1 LNYLEKYHFWLENEY
16 FDEQA
21 KEELRALAGNE
32 EEIKDRFYK
41 DLEFGTGG
49 LRGKIGMGTNRM
61 NIYTVSR
68 ATQGL
73 ADYLIDKARE
83 QKGSQQYLNRGVVIA
98 HDCRHKSREFS
109 ETIALV
115 LNANNIKTYLFEDVR
130 PTPELSFAVRYLHAI
145 AGIVV
150 TASHNPPEY
159 NGYKV
164 YGPDGGQIIPEIAD
178 KVIAHINRIKDYS
191 LIKKLDHPAAV
202 QKGLFNI
209 IGSEVDEVYL
219 RKVKELAIR
228 DKDRI
233 EIDKNIKIV
242 YTPLHGAGNIPIRK
256 ILKER
261 GFTNVFVVEEQVQP
275 DPDFSTVESPNPEYP
290 AAFELAIKLGSQVG
304 AEILIATDPDAD
316 RIGLAVRNPNYSVN
330 KNVGQAS
337 RLSGIDSRFRGNDIE
352 EGGNDREEE
361 GNDREEEGND
371 REEEGN
377 DREEEGNDREEE
389 GNDRE
394 EEGND
399 REEEGNDIGG
409 WLPCLSFPRK
419 RESSNLSLRA
429 PAGSEAISYTV
440 LNGNQ
445 VGILLLYY
453 ILSSKKELNQLPP
466 NGFIVK
472 TVVTSDMSKVIADS
486 FGVDTYETLTGFKF
500 ICNMEKNVQEKEGK
514 EFLFGYEESIG
525 YLTGDF
531 VRDKDAVISAM
542 FIAEMTAYYLK
553 NGLNLL
559 QVLEDLYQ
567 KYGYYEEDQHSI
579 YLEGAE
585 GEKKI
590 AEIMEAFRK
599 KLPEV
604 KDMEMVRI
612 EDYETGK
619 SYDLKLKKT
628 SSITLARSNV
638 LKIIFSD
645 GSWYVLR
652 PSGTEPKIKLYLSF
666 NAKTKKEAQQKVHL
680 SKSTILQKINSIIN
694 PA

>member
-1 LNYLEKYHFWLENEY
+1 LNYLEKYNFWLENEH
-16 FDEQA
+16 FDDEA

-61 NIYTVSR
+61 NIYTVSK

-73 ADYLIDKARE
+73 ADYLVEKARE
-83 QKGSQQYLNRGVVIA
+83 QKDSQQYLNRGVVIA
-98 HDCRHKSREFS
+98 HDCRHKSREFA

-115 LNANNIKTYLFEDVR
+115 LNANNIKTYLFEDIR
-130 PTPELSFAVRYLHAI
+130 PTPELSFAVRHLNAA

-178 KVIAHINRIKDYS
+178 RVIARVNQVKDYS
-191 LIKKLDHPAAV
+191 LIKKLNHPATV

-209 IGSEVDEVYL
+209 IGPEVDEVYL

-228 DKDRI
+228 DKDQI

-242 YTPLHGAGNIPIRK
+242 YTPLHGAGNIPIRR

-261 GFTNVFVVEEQVQP
+261 GFTNVFVVKEQTKP

-290 AAFELAIKLGSQVG
+290 SAFELAIKLGQKVN

-316 RIGLAVRNPNYSVN
+316 RIGLAVKNPSRHCNPSVIARNDNDEAIPPNI

-352 EGGNDREEE
+352 EVNNDRQ
-361 GNDREEEGND
+361 G
-371 REEEGN
+371 
-377 DREEEGNDREEE
+377 
-389 GNDRE
+389 
-394 EEGND
+394 
-399 REEEGNDIGG
+399 IY
-409 WLPCLSFPRK
+409 PP
-419 RESSNLSLRA
+419 LSLRA
-429 PAGSEAISYTV
+429 PIGSKVIPPVIKNIGQMCHSSSQNCRGRIHPTRNASQPPISYTV

-472 TVVTSDMSKVIADS
+472 TIVTSDMSRVIANS
-486 FGVDTYETLTGFKF
+486 FNVDTYETLTGFKF

-514 EFLFGYEESIG
+514 EFIFGYEESIG

-542 FIAEMTAYYLK
+542 LIAEMTAYYLK
-553 NGLNLL
+553 KKLNLL
-559 QVLEDLYQ
+559 QVLEDLYK
-567 KYGYYEEDQHSI
+567 KYGYYEEVQHSI
-579 YLEGAE
+579 YLEGQE

-590 AEIMEAFRK
+590 TEIMEIFRK
-599 KLPEV
+599 EALRVEG
-604 KDMEMVRI
+604 MEMVRI
-612 EDYETGK
+612 DDILLGE
-619 SYDLKLKKT
+619 SYDLKSKKT
-628 SSITLARSNV
+628 SPITLTRSNV

-666 NAKTKKEAQQKVHL
+666 HAPTREETQQKVHL
-680 SKSTILQKINSIIN
+680 VKSTILQKINSIIN

>member
-1 LNYLEKYHFWLENEY
+1 LNYLDKYNFWLENKHFSE
-16 FDEQA
+16 EA
-21 KEELRALAGNE
+21 KKELRALSGNE

-41 DLEFGTGG
+41 DLQFGTGG
-49 LRGKIGMGTNRM
+49 LRGKIAMGTNRM

-73 ADYLIDKARE
+73 ANYLIEESKKQPHPQE
-83 QKGSQQYLNRGVVIA
+83 YLTRGVVIA
-98 HDCRHKSREFS
+98 YDCRHKSHEFAK
-109 ETIALV
+109 TTALV

-130 PTPELSFAVRYLHAI
+130 PTPELSFAVLYLHAV

-164 YGPDGGQIIPEIAD
+164 YGLDGGQIIPEIAD
-178 KVIAHINRIKDYS
+178 RVIAHINKIKDYS
-191 LIKKLDHPAAV
+191 LVKKLDHSIAI

-209 IGSEVDEVYL
+209 IGPEIDRVYL

-233 EIDKNIKIV
+233 EIDKTIKIV

-261 GFTNVFVVEEQVQP
+261 GFTNVFVVEEQSQP
-275 DPDFSTVESPNPEYP
+275 DPNFSTVKSPNPEYP
-290 AAFELAIKLGSQVG
+290 AVFELAIKLGSQVG
-304 AEILIATDPDAD
+304 AEIIIATDPDAD
-316 RIGLAVRNPNYSVN
+316 RIGMAVRNPFRHCEERGDEAIPSINM
-330 KNVGQAS
+330 NVGQAS
-337 RLSGIDSRFRGNDIE
+337 RLSFPPSSMSF
-352 EGGNDREEE
+352 
-361 GNDREEEGND
+361 
-371 REEEGN
+371 
-377 DREEEGNDREEE
+377 
-389 GNDRE
+389 
-394 EEGND
+394 
-399 REEEGNDIGG
+399 
-409 WLPCLSFPRK
+409 PSSSMSFPRK
-419 RESSNLSLRA
+419 RESSNPSSRDT
-429 PAGSEAISYTV
+429 AGSEVIPTHNNQFTV

-445 VGILLLYY
+445 AGILLLHY

-486 FGVDTYETLTGFKF
+486 FNVDTYETLTGFKF

-542 FIAEMTAYYLK
+542 LIAEMAAYYLK

-559 QVLEDLYQ
+559 QVLENLYE
-567 KYGYYEEDQHSI
+567 KYGYYEEYQRSI

-604 KDMEMVRI
+604 KDIEIARI
-612 EDYETGK
+612 EDYEISK

-628 SSITLARSNV
+628 TPITLTRSNV
-638 LKIIFSD
+638 LKIILSD

-666 NAKTKKEAQQKVHL
+666 HAKTRKEARQKL
-680 SKSTILQKINSIIN
+680 NLTKTTILQKINSIIK
-694 PA
+694 PMSYP

>member
-1 LNYLEKYHFWLENEY
+1 MHYLEKYRFWLKNKH
-16 FDEQA
+16 FSDEA
-21 KEELRALAGNE
+21 KEELRTLDGNE

-49 LRGKIGMGTNRM
+49 LRGKIAMGTNRM

-73 ADYLIDKARE
+73 ADYLIEKARE
-83 QKGSQQYLNRGVVIA
+83 QKDSQQYLNRGVVIA
-98 HDCRHKSREFS
+98 YDCRHKSREFA
-109 ETIALV
+109 ETTALV
-115 LNANNIKTYLFEDVR
+115 LNANNIKAYLFEDVR
-130 PTPELSFAVRYLHAI
+130 PTPELSFAVRHLNAV
-145 AGIVV
+145 AGIVI

-164 YGPDGGQIIPEIAD
+164 YGSDGGQIIPEIANR
-178 KVIAHINRIKDYS
+178 VIAHINRIKDYS
-191 LIKKLDHPAAV
+191 LIKRLNHPAAV
-202 QKGLFNI
+202 QKGMFNI

-219 RKVKELAIR
+219 HKVKELAIR

-261 GFTNVFVVEEQVQP
+261 GFTNVFMVEEQVQP

-290 AAFELAIKLGSQVG
+290 AAFELAIKLGQKVN
-304 AEILIATDPDAD
+304 AEILIATDPDSD
-316 RIGLAVRNPNYSVN
+316 RIGLAVRNPFRHCEERNDEAIPSN
-330 KNVGQAS
+330 IKNVGQAS
-337 RLSGIDSRFRGNDIE
+337 R
-352 EGGNDREEE
+352 
-361 GNDREEEGND
+361 
-371 REEEGN
+371 
-377 DREEEGNDREEE
+377 
-389 GNDRE
+389 
-394 EEGND
+394 
-399 REEEGNDIGG
+399 
-409 WLPCLSFPRK
+409 LSFPRK
-419 RESSNLSLRA
+419 RESSNQ
-429 PAGSEAISYTV
+429 YTV

-445 VGILLLYY
+445 VGILLLHY

-542 FIAEMTAYYLK
+542 LIAEMTAYYYK
-553 NGLNLL
+553 KGLNLL
-559 QVLEDLYQ
+559 QVLENHYQ
-567 KYGYYEEDQHSI
+567 KYGYYEEYQHSI

-590 AEIMEAFRK
+590 AEIMKAFRK

-604 KDMEMVRI
+604 KDIEMVRI
-612 EDYETGK
+612 EDYEIGK

-628 SSITLARSNV
+628 SPITLARSNV

-666 NAKTKKEAQQKVHL
+666 HAKTRKEAQQKVHL
-680 SKSTILQKINSIIN
+680 AKSTILQKINSIIK
-694 PA
+694 PS

>member
-1 LNYLEKYHFWLENEY
+1 MKYLEKYNFWLESEY
-16 FDEQA
+16 FSGEA

-32 EEIKDRFYK
+32 EEIRDRFYK
-41 DLEFGTGG
+41 DLQFGTGG
-49 LRGKIGMGTNRM
+49 LRGKIAMGTNRM

-73 ADYLIDKARE
+73 ADYLIKE
-83 QKGSQQYLNRGVVIA
+83 SQKQPHPQEYLNRGVVIA
-98 HDCRHKSREFS
+98 YDCRHKSREFA
-109 ETIALV
+109 ETTALV
-115 LNANNIKTYLFEDVR
+115 LNASNIKTYLFEDVR
-130 PTPELSFAVRYLHAI
+130 PTPELSFAVRHLHAVS
-145 AGIVV
+145 GIVI

-164 YGPDGGQIIPEIAD
+164 YGLDGGQIIPEIAD
-178 KVIAHINRIKDYS
+178 KIIYHINQIKDYS
-191 LIKKLDHPAAV
+191 LIKRLDRTIAA

-209 IGSEVDEVYL
+209 IGQEIDQVYL
-219 RKVKELAIR
+219 QKVKELAIR
-228 DKDRI
+228 DKDQI
-233 EIDKNIKIV
+233 EIDKSIKIV
-242 YTPLHGAGNIPIRK
+242 YTPIHGAGNIPIRR

-261 GFTNVFVVEEQVQP
+261 GFTNIFVVEEQVQP

-290 AAFELAIKLGSQVG
+290 AAFELAIKLGQKVN
-304 AEILIATDPDAD
+304 AEILIATDPDSD
-316 RIGLAVRNPNYSVN
+316 RIGLAVKNPTPPSSLSFPSSSV
-330 KNVGQAS
+330 
-337 RLSGIDSRFRGNDIE
+337 
-352 EGGNDREEE
+352 
-361 GNDREEEGND
+361 
-371 REEEGN
+371 
-377 DREEEGNDREEE
+377 
-389 GNDRE
+389 
-394 EEGND
+394 
-399 REEEGNDIGG
+399 
-409 WLPCLSFPRK
+409 SFPRK
-419 RESSNLSLRA
+419 RESSS
-429 PAGSEAISYTV
+429 SFTV

-445 VGILLLYY
+445 VGILLLHY
-453 ILSSKKELNQLPP
+453 ILSNKKELNQLPP

-514 EFLFGYEESIG
+514 KFLFGYEESIG

-542 FIAEMTAYYLK
+542 LIAEMTAYYYK
-553 NGLNLL
+553 KGLNLL
-559 QVLEDLYQ
+559 QVLENHYQ
-567 KYGYYEEDQHSI
+567 KYGYYEEYQHSI

-599 KLPEV
+599 ELPEV
-604 KDMEMVRI
+604 RDTTIARI
-612 EDYETGK
+612 EDYEISK

-628 SSITLARSNV
+628 SSITLTRSNV

-666 NAKTKKEAQQKVHL
+666 HAKTKQEAQQKLNLV
-680 SKSTILQKINSIIN
+680 KTTILQKINSIIN

>member
-1 LNYLEKYHFWLENEY
+1 LNYSEKYKFWLENKY
-16 FDEQA
+16 FDEKA
-21 KEELRALAGNE
+21 KAELRALNGNE

-73 ADYLIDKARE
+73 ADYLVEKARE
-83 QKGSQQYLNRGVVIA
+83 QKDSQQYLNRGVVIA
-98 HDCRHKSREFS
+98 RDCRHKSREFA

-115 LNANNIKTYLFEDVR
+115 LNANNIKAYLFEDVR
-130 PTPELSFAVRYLHAI
+130 PTPELSFAVRHLNAI

-164 YGPDGGQIIPEIAD
+164 YGPDGGQIIPKIAD
-178 KVIAHINRIKDYS
+178 RVIAHINRIKDYS
-191 LIKKLDHPAAV
+191 LIKKLDRSTAV

-209 IGSEVDEVYL
+209 IGPEIDEVYL

-233 EIDKNIKIV
+233 EIDKTIRIV
-242 YTPLHGAGNIPIRK
+242 YTPLHGAGNVPIRK

-261 GFTNVFVVEEQVQP
+261 GFTNVFVVEEQIAP

-290 AAFELAIKLGSQVG
+290 AAFELAIKLGQKVD
-304 AEILIATDPDAD
+304 AEILIATDPDSD
-316 RIGLAVRNPNYSVN
+316 RIGMAVKNPNSADIED
-330 KNVGQAS
+330 VGQAS
-337 RLSGIDSRFRGNDIE
+337 RLSGIDSRFRGNDRQ
-352 EGGNDREEE
+352 GNH
-361 GNDREEEGND
+361 
-371 REEEGN
+371 
-377 DREEEGNDREEE
+377 
-389 GNDRE
+389 
-394 EEGND
+394 
-399 REEEGNDIGG
+399 
-409 WLPCLSFPRK
+409 PSLSFPRK
-419 RESSNLSLRA
+419 RESSASSLRA

-445 VGILLLYY
+445 VGILLLHY

-472 TVVTSDMSKVIADS
+472 TVVTSDMSRIIADS

-500 ICNMEKNVQEKEGK
+500 ICNMEKNIQEKEGK
-514 EFLFGYEESIG
+514 EFIFGYEESIG

-542 FIAEMTAYYLK
+542 LIAEMAAYYLK

-559 QVLEDLYQ
+559 QVWRLL
-567 KYGYYEEDQHSI
+567 
-579 YLEGAE
+579 
-585 GEKKI
+585 EKKH
-590 AEIMEAFRK
+590 
-599 KLPEV
+599 
-604 KDMEMVRI
+604 
-612 EDYETGK
+612 
-619 SYDLKLKKT
+619 
-628 SSITLARSNV
+628 
-638 LKIIFSD
+638 
-645 GSWYVLR
+645 
-652 PSGTEPKIKLYLSF
+652 SG
-666 NAKTKKEAQQKVHL
+666 
-680 SKSTILQKINSIIN
+680 
-694 PA
+694 

>member
-1 LNYLEKYHFWLENEY
+1 MANPCLAVFIDNKLKKEFKKLNYLEKYNFWLENEY
-16 FDEQA
+16 FDEKA
-21 KEELRALAGNE
+21 KAELRALAGNE

-49 LRGKIGMGTNRM
+49 LRGKIAMGTNRI
-61 NIYTVSR
+61 NIYTVSH

-73 ADYLIDKARE
+73 ADYLIEKSKKQPYPQE
-83 QKGSQQYLNRGVVIA
+83 YLNRGVVIA

-178 KVIAHINRIKDYS
+178 KVIARIKRIKDYS
-191 LIKKLDHPAAV
+191 LIKKLDRPAAV
-202 QKGLFNI
+202 QKSLFNI
-209 IGSEVDEVYL
+209 VSLEIDQVYL
-219 RKVKELAIR
+219 RKVKELTIR
-228 DKDRI
+228 DKDQI
-233 EIDKNIKIV
+233 EIDKTIKIV
-242 YTPLHGAGNIPIRK
+242 YTPLHGAGNTPIRK

-261 GFTNVFVVEEQVQP
+261 GFINVFVVEEQVQP

-290 AAFELAIKLGSQVG
+290 SAFELAIKLGRKVN

-316 RIGLAVRNPNYSVN
+316 RIGLAVRNPST
-330 KNVGQAS
+330 K
-337 RLSGIDSRFRGNDIE
+337 
-352 EGGNDREEE
+352 
-361 GNDREEEGND
+361 
-371 REEEGN
+371 
-377 DREEEGNDREEE
+377 
-389 GNDRE
+389 
-394 EEGND
+394 
-399 REEEGNDIGG
+399 
-409 WLPCLSFPRK
+409 
-419 RESSNLSLRA
+419 
-429 PAGSEAISYTV
+429 YTV

-445 VGILLLYY
+445 VGILLLHY
-453 ILSSKKELNQLPP
+453 ILSSKKELNKLPP

-472 TVVTSDMSKVIADS
+472 TIVTSDMSRVIADS
-486 FGVDTYETLTGFKF
+486 FNVDTYETLTGFKF

-542 FIAEMTAYYLK
+542 LIAEMAAYYLK
-553 NGLNLL
+553 KGFNLL
-559 QVLEDLYQ
+559 QVLEYLYK
-567 KYGYYEEDQHSI
+567 KYGYYEEVQHSI
-579 YLEGAE
+579 YLEGAK

-590 AEIMEAFRK
+590 TEIMEVFRK
-599 KLPEV
+599 EALQIEG
-604 KDMEMVRI
+604 MEIVRI
-612 EDYETGK
+612 DDILLQK
-619 SYDLKLKKT
+619 SYDLKSKKT
-628 SSITLARSNV
+628 TSLDLPRSNV

-645 GSWYVLR
+645 DSWYCLR

-666 NAKTKKEAQQKVHL
+666 HAPTKKEAQQKVHL
-680 SKSTILQKINSIIN
+680 VKSTILQKINSIIN

>member
-1 LNYLEKYHFWLENEY
+1 MHYLEKYHFWLENEH
-16 FDEQA
+16 FSDEA
-21 KEELRALAGNE
+21 KKELRALEGNE

-41 DLEFGTGG
+41 DLKFGTGG
-49 LRGKIGMGTNRM
+49 LRGKIAMGTNRM

-73 ADYLIDKARE
+73 ADYLIEESQKQPYPQEYLAR
-83 QKGSQQYLNRGVVIA
+83 GLVIA

-130 PTPELSFAVRYLHAI
+130 PTPELSFAVRHLNAVG
-145 AGIVV
+145 GIVV

-164 YGPDGGQIIPEIAD
+164 YGIDGGQIIPEIAD
-178 KVIAHINRIKDYS
+178 KIIYQVNQIKDYS
-191 LIKKLDHPAAV
+191 RIKKLDLPVAV
-202 QKGLFNI
+202 QQSLFNI
-209 IGSEVDEVYL
+209 VGQEIDQIYL
-219 RKVKELAIR
+219 QKVKELAIR

-233 EIDKNIKIV
+233 EIDKSIKIV
-242 YTPLHGAGNIPIRK
+242 YTPLHGAGNVPIRK

-261 GFTNVFVVEEQVQP
+261 GFSKVFVVEEQAQP

-290 AAFELAIKLGSQVG
+290 TAFELAIKLGKKVN

-316 RIGLAVRNPNYSVN
+316 RIAMAVKNPP
-330 KNVGQAS
+330 
-337 RLSGIDSRFRGNDIE
+337 RHCE
-352 EGGNDREEE
+352 EQSD
-361 GNDREEEGND
+361 
-371 REEEGN
+371 
-377 DREEEGNDREEE
+377 
-389 GNDRE
+389 
-394 EEGND
+394 
-399 REEEGNDIGG
+399 
-409 WLPCLSFPRK
+409 
-419 RESSNLSLRA
+419 
-429 PAGSEAISYTV
+429 EAISYTV

-445 VGILLLYY
+445 TGILLLYY
-453 ILSSKKELNQLPP
+453 ILSNKKELNQLPS

-472 TVVTSDMSKVIADS
+472 TVVTSDMSRVIADS

-500 ICNMEKNVQEKEGK
+500 ICNLEKNVEEKEGK

-542 FIAEMTAYYLK
+542 LIAEMAAYYRK

-559 QVLEDLYQ
+559 QVLDNLYEEF
-567 KYGYYEEDQHSI
+567 GYYEEDQHSI

-590 AEIMEAFRK
+590 AEIMKVFRK
-599 KLPEV
+599 EALQIKG
-604 KDMEMVRI
+604 MEIIRI
-612 EDYETGK
+612 DDVLLGK
-619 SYDLKLKKT
+619 SYNLKSKKT
-628 SSITLARSNV
+628 TSLDLPRSNV

-645 GSWYVLR
+645 GSWYCLR
-652 PSGTEPKIKLYLSF
+652 PSGTEPKIKIYLSF
-666 NAKTKKEAQQKVHL
+666 HAPTRKEAKQKVHL
-680 SKSTILQKINSIIN
+680 AKSSLLQKINSVIK
-694 PA
+694 PD

>member
-1 LNYLEKYHFWLENEY
+1 MHYLEKYRFWLENKY
-16 FDEQA
+16 FSDEA
-21 KEELRALAGNE
+21 KTELRALAGNE

-41 DLEFGTGG
+41 DLQFGTGG
-49 LRGKIGMGTNRM
+49 LRGKIAMGANRM

-68 ATQGL
+68 VTQGL
-73 ADYLIDKARE
+73 ADYLIEKARE
-83 QKGSQQYLNRGVVIA
+83 KKDSQQYLNRGVVIA
-98 HDCRHKSREFS
+98 YDCRHKSREFA
-109 ETIALV
+109 ETTALV
-115 LNANNIKTYLFEDVR
+115 LNANNIKAYLFEDVR
-130 PTPELSFAVRYLHAI
+130 PTPELSFAVRHLNAV
-145 AGIVV
+145 AGIVI

-164 YGPDGGQIIPEIAD
+164 YGLDGGQIIPEIAD
-178 KVIAHINRIKDYS
+178 RVIAHINRIKDYS
-191 LIKKLDHPAAV
+191 LIKKLDRPAAV

-209 IGSEVDEVYL
+209 IGPEVDEVYL

-233 EIDKNIKIV
+233 EIDKNIKII

-261 GFTNVFVVEEQVQP
+261 GFINVFVVEEQVEP

-290 AAFELAIKLGSQVG
+290 AAFELAIKLGQKVK
-304 AEILIATDPDAD
+304 AEILIATDPDSD
-316 RIGLAVRNPNYSVN
+316 RIGLAVRNLTPS
-330 KNVGQAS
+330 S
-337 RLSGIDSRFRGNDIE
+337 S
-352 EGGNDREEE
+352 
-361 GNDREEEGND
+361 
-371 REEEGN
+371 
-377 DREEEGNDREEE
+377 
-389 GNDRE
+389 
-394 EEGND
+394 
-399 REEEGNDIGG
+399 
-409 WLPCLSFPRK
+409 LSFPRK
-419 RESSNLSLRA
+419 RESSTSSLRA
-429 PAGSEAISYTV
+429 PEGSEETSSVIARNDNDEAISFTV

-472 TVVTSDMSKVIADS
+472 TVVTSDMSRVIADS
-486 FGVDTYETLTGFKF
+486 FGVETYETLTGFKF

-542 FIAEMTAYYLK
+542 LIAEMAAYYLK

-559 QVLEDLYQ
+559 QVLEDLYK
-567 KYGYYEEDQHSI
+567 KYGYYEEYQHSI

-590 AEIMEAFRK
+590 TEIMKVFRK

-604 KDMEMVRI
+604 KSIEMTRI
-612 EDYETGK
+612 EDYEIGK

-628 SSITLARSNV
+628 SPITLARSNV

-666 NAKTKKEAQQKVHL
+666 HAKTRKEAQQKL
-680 SKSTILQKINSIIN
+680 NFTKTTILQKINSIIK
-694 PA
+694 PS

>member
-1 LNYLEKYHFWLENEY
+1 LNYFEKYHFWLENEY
-16 FDEQA
+16 FDQQA
-21 KEELRALAGNE
+21 KEELRALDGNE

-41 DLEFGTGG
+41 DLKFGTGG
-49 LRGKIGMGTNRM
+49 LRGKIAMGTNRM

-73 ADYLIDKARE
+73 ADYLIE
-83 QKGSQQYLNRGVVIA
+83 ESQKQPHPQGYLNYGVVIA
-98 HDCRHKSREFS
+98 YDCRHKSREFA

-130 PTPELSFAVRYLHAI
+130 PTPELSFAVRYLNAV

-178 KVIAHINRIKDYS
+178 RVIAHINRIKDYS
-191 LIKKLDHPAAV
+191 LIKKLDRPAAV
-202 QKGLFNI
+202 QKGMFNI
-209 IGSEVDEVYL
+209 IGPEIDEVYL
-219 RKVKELAIR
+219 RKVKGLAIR

-242 YTPLHGAGNIPIRK
+242 YTPLHGAGNVPIRK

-261 GFTNVFVVEEQVQP
+261 GFTNVFVVEEQVTP
-275 DPDFSTVESPNPEYP
+275 DSDFSTVESPNPEYP
-290 AAFELAIKLGSQVG
+290 AAFKLAIKLGQKVD
-304 AEILIATDPDAD
+304 AEILIATDPDSD
-316 RIGLAVRNPNYSVN
+316 RIGMAVRNPSP
-330 KNVGQAS
+330 S
-337 RLSGIDSRFRGNDIE
+337 SSLSS
-352 EGGNDREEE
+352 
-361 GNDREEEGND
+361 
-371 REEEGN
+371 
-377 DREEEGNDREEE
+377 
-389 GNDRE
+389 
-394 EEGND
+394 
-399 REEEGNDIGG
+399 
-409 WLPCLSFPRK
+409 PPSSMSFPRK

-429 PAGSEAISYTV
+429 PVGSEAIPSVIARNDNDEAISTHNNQYTV

-445 VGILLLYY
+445 VGVLLLHY
-453 ILSSKKELNQLPP
+453 ILSSKKELNQLPT

-472 TVVTSDMSKVIADS
+472 TVVTSDMSRVIADS

-500 ICNMEKNVQEKEGK
+500 ICDMEKNVQEKEGK

-542 FIAEMTAYYLK
+542 LIAEMTAYYYK
-553 NGLNLL
+553 KGRNLL
-559 QVLEDLYQ
+559 QVLENLYQ
-567 KYGYYEEDQHSI
+567 KYGYYEEYQHSI
-579 YLEGAE
+579 YLEGSK

-604 KDMEMVRI
+604 KDIEIARI
-612 EDYETGK
+612 EDYEIGK

-628 SSITLARSNV
+628 SPIALTSSNV
-638 LKIIFSD
+638 LKIILSD

-666 NAKTKKEAQQKVHL
+666 HAKTRKEAQQKIHL
-680 SKSTILQKINSIIN
+680 AKSTILQKINSVIKPN
-694 PA
+694 

>member
-1 LNYLEKYHFWLENEY
+1 LNYLEKYNFWLENEY
-16 FDEQA
+16 FDEHA

-41 DLEFGTGG
+41 NLEFGTGG

-73 ADYLIDKARE
+73 ADYLIEKARG
-83 QKGSQQYLNRGVVIA
+83 QKDFQQYLNRGVVIA
-98 HDCRHKSREFS
+98 YDCRHKSREFS

-115 LNANNIKTYLFEDVR
+115 LNANNIKAYFFEDVR
-130 PTPELSFAVRYLHAI
+130 PTPELSFAVLYLNAI
-145 AGIVV
+145 AGIVI

-178 KVIAHINRIKDYS
+178 RVIAHINRIKDYS
-191 LIKKLDHPAAV
+191 LIKKLDCLAAV

-209 IGSEVDEVYL
+209 IGKEIDQVYL
-219 RKVKELAIR
+219 QKVKELAIR
-228 DKDRI
+228 DK
-233 EIDKNIKIV
+233 EQLDKSIRIV

-256 ILKER
+256 VLKER

-275 DPDFSTVESPNPEYP
+275 DPNFSTVESPNPEYP
-290 AAFELAIKLGSQVG
+290 AAFELAIKLGQKVK
-304 AEILIATDPDAD
+304 AEILIATDPDSD
-316 RIGLAVRNPNYSVN
+316 RIGLAVKNPIPPS
-330 KNVGQAS
+330 S
-337 RLSGIDSRFRGNDIE
+337 M
-352 EGGNDREEE
+352 
-361 GNDREEEGND
+361 
-371 REEEGN
+371 
-377 DREEEGNDREEE
+377 
-389 GNDRE
+389 
-394 EEGND
+394 
-399 REEEGNDIGG
+399 
-409 WLPCLSFPRK
+409 SFPRK
-419 RESSNLSLRA
+419 RESSTSSLRA

-445 VGILLLYY
+445 VGILLLHY
-453 ILSSKKELNQLPP
+453 ILSSKKELNQLPS

-472 TVVTSDMSKVIADS
+472 TVVTSDMSRVIADS

-500 ICNMEKNVQEKEGK
+500 ICNMEKKVQEKEGK

-542 FIAEMTAYYLK
+542 LIAEMAAYYLK

-559 QVLEDLYQ
+559 QVLEDLYK
-567 KYGYYEEDQHSI
+567 KYGYYEEYQHSI

-590 AEIMEAFRK
+590 SEIMKVFRK
-599 KLPEV
+599 KLPEM
-604 KDMEMVRI
+604 KDIEMVRI
-612 EDYETGK
+612 EDILTGET
-619 SYDLKLKKT
+619 YDLKSKKT
-628 SSITLARSNV
+628 SPLTLPRSNV

-666 NAKTKKEAQQKVHL
+666 HAPTRKEAQQKVHL
-680 SKSTILQKINSIIN
+680 AKSTILQKINSIIK
-694 PA
+694 PVPHP

>member
-1 LNYLEKYHFWLENEY
+1 MHYLEKYNFWLENEY
-16 FDEQA
+16 FDEQT

-49 LRGKIGMGTNRM
+49 LRGKIAMGTNRM

-73 ADYLIDKARE
+73 ADYLIEKARE
-83 QKGSQQYLNRGVVIA
+83 QKDSQQYLNRGVVIA
-98 HDCRHKSREFS
+98 YDCRHKSREFA
-109 ETIALV
+109 ETTALV
-115 LNANNIKTYLFEDVR
+115 LNANNIKAYLFEDVR
-130 PTPELSFAVRYLHAI
+130 PTPELSFAVRHLNAV
-145 AGIVV
+145 AGIVI

-191 LIKKLDHPAAV
+191 LIKKLDRPAAV

-209 IGSEVDEVYL
+209 IGPEVDEVYL

-290 AAFELAIKLGSQVG
+290 VVFELAIKLGQKVN
-304 AEILIATDPDAD
+304 AEILIATDPDSD
-316 RIGLAVRNPNYSVN
+316 RIGLAVRNPSPP
-330 KNVGQAS
+330 S
-337 RLSGIDSRFRGNDIE
+337 SLSFPPSS
-352 EGGNDREEE
+352 
-361 GNDREEEGND
+361 
-371 REEEGN
+371 
-377 DREEEGNDREEE
+377 
-389 GNDRE
+389 
-394 EEGND
+394 
-399 REEEGNDIGG
+399 
-409 WLPCLSFPRK
+409 LSFPRK
-419 RESSNLSLRA
+419 RESSNSF
-429 PAGSEAISYTV
+429 TV

-472 TVVTSDMSKVIADS
+472 TVVTSDMSRVIANS

-542 FIAEMTAYYLK
+542 LIAEMAAYYLK

-559 QVLEDLYQ
+559 QVLEDLYK
-567 KYGYYEEDQHSI
+567 KYGYYEEVQHSI

-604 KDMEMVRI
+604 EDIEMVRI
-612 EDYETGK
+612 EDYEIGK

-628 SSITLARSNV
+628 SLITLARSNV

-666 NAKTKKEAQQKVHL
+666 HAPTRKEAQQKL
-680 SKSTILQKINSIIN
+680 NLTKSTILQKINSIIK

>member
-1 LNYLEKYHFWLENEY
+1 MNYLEKYNFWLENEY
-16 FDEQA
+16 FSDQA
-21 KEELRALAGNE
+21 KEELRALRGNE
-32 EEIKDRFYK
+32 EEIKGRFYK

-61 NIYTVSR
+61 NIYTVSK

-98 HDCRHKSREFS
+98 YDCRHKSREFA

-115 LNANNIKTYLFEDVR
+115 LNASNIKTYLFDDVR
-130 PTPELSFAVRYLHAI
+130 PTPELSFAVSHLHAA

-164 YGPDGGQIIPEIAD
+164 YGSDGGQIIPEIAD
-178 KVIAHINRIKDYS
+178 KVIAHINKIKDYS
-191 LIKKLDHPAAV
+191 LIKKIDPPTAI

-209 IGSEVDEVYL
+209 IGPEIDEVYL

-228 DKDRI
+228 DKDQI

-316 RIGLAVRNPNYSVN
+316 RIGLAVRNPFPPS
-330 KNVGQAS
+330 S
-337 RLSGIDSRFRGNDIE
+337 MSFPPSSM
-352 EGGNDREEE
+352 
-361 GNDREEEGND
+361 
-371 REEEGN
+371 
-377 DREEEGNDREEE
+377 
-389 GNDRE
+389 
-394 EEGND
+394 
-399 REEEGNDIGG
+399 
-409 WLPCLSFPRK
+409 SFPRK
-419 RESSNLSLRA
+419 RESSNSF
-429 PAGSEAISYTV
+429 TV

-445 VGILLLYY
+445 VGILLLHY

-472 TVVTSDMSKVIADS
+472 TVVTSDMSRVIADS
-486 FGVDTYETLTGFKF
+486 FNVDTYETLTGFKF
-500 ICNMEKNVQEKEGK
+500 ICHEVKMVEEKEK
-514 EFLFGYEESIG
+514 KSFLFGYEESIG

-542 FIAEMTAYYLK
+542 LIAEMAAYYLNK
-553 NGLNLL
+553 GLNLL
-559 QVLEDLYQ
+559 QVLEDLYK
-567 KYGYYEEDQHSI
+567 KYGYYEEVQHSI

-604 KDMEMVRI
+604 EGMEMVRI
-612 EDYETGK
+612 EDILLGE
-619 SYDLKLKKT
+619 SYDLKSKKT
-628 SSITLARSNV
+628 SPLTLPRSNV

-666 NAKTKKEAQQKVHL
+666 HAPTKKEAQQKVQL
-680 SKSTILQKINSIIN
+680 VKSTILQKINSII
-694 PA
+694 

>member
-1 LNYLEKYHFWLENEY
+1 LNYLEKYKFWLENEY
-16 FDEQA
+16 FSDEA
-21 KEELRALAGNE
+21 KAELRALEGNE

-49 LRGKIGMGTNRM
+49 LRGKIAMGTNRM

-73 ADYLIDKARE
+73 ANYLIEEAKN
-83 QKGSQQYLNRGVVIA
+83 QKNLQPQKYLNRGVVIA
-98 HDCRHKSREFS
+98 HDCRHKSREFA
-109 ETIALV
+109 ETTALV
-115 LNANNIKTYLFEDVR
+115 LNADNIKTYLFENIR
-130 PTPELSFAVRYLHAI
+130 PTPELSFAVLHLNAV
-145 AGIVV
+145 AGIVI
-150 TASHNPPEY
+150 TASHNPPQY

-164 YGPDGGQIIPEIAD
+164 YGSDGGQIIPEIAD
-178 KVIAHINRIKDYS
+178 KIIKEVREIKDYS
-191 LIKKLDHPAAV
+191 LITKLDYLDAKK
-202 QKGLFNI
+202 KGLFNI
-209 IGSEVDEVYL
+209 IGQEVDRVYL
-219 RKVKELAIR
+219 DLVESLAIR
-228 DKDRI
+228 N
-233 EIDKNIKIV
+233 EEQIDKTIKIV
-242 YTPLHGAGNIPIRK
+242 YTPLHGAGNVPIRK

-261 GFTNVFVVEEQVQP
+261 GFTNLFVVEEQAQP

-290 AAFELAIKLGSQVG
+290 AAFELAIKLGKKVG

-316 RIGLAVRNPNYSVN
+316 RIGMAVRNPICHYEDPSVIARN
-330 KNVGQAS
+330 DNDEAISPNLKNVGQAS
-337 RLSGIDSRFRGNDIE
+337 RLSIMSLRGAKRRGNLI
-352 EGGNDREEE
+352 
-361 GNDREEEGND
+361 
-371 REEEGN
+371 
-377 DREEEGNDREEE
+377 
-389 GNDRE
+389 
-394 EEGND
+394 
-399 REEEGNDIGG
+399 
-409 WLPCLSFPRK
+409 LPHMSFPPPPLSFPRK

-429 PAGSEAISYTV
+429 TAGSEAISYTV

-472 TVVTSDMSKVIADS
+472 TVVTSDMSKKIANS

-500 ICNMEKNVQEKEGK
+500 ICNMEKNIQEKEGK

-542 FIAEMTAYYLK
+542 LIAEMTAYYFK

-559 QVLEDLYQ
+559 QVLEGLYK
-567 KYGYYEEDQHSI
+567 KYGYYEEVQHSI

-590 AEIMEAFRK
+590 AEIMKVFRK
-599 KLPEV
+599 ETLRIEG
-604 KDMEMVRI
+604 MEIVRI
-612 EDYETGK
+612 DDILLGE
-619 SYDLKLKKT
+619 SYDVKSKETTHLDLP
-628 SSITLARSNV
+628 RSNV

-652 PSGTEPKIKLYLSF
+652 PSGTEPKIKVYLSF
-666 NAKTKKEAQQKVHL
+666 HAKTKKEAKQKVHL
-680 SKSTILQKINSIIN
+680 AKSTILQKINSIIK
-694 PA
+694 PGG

>member
-1 LNYLEKYHFWLENEY
+1 MNYLEKYKFWLKNKY
-16 FDEQA
+16 FSDEV
-21 KEELRALAGNE
+21 KDELRALKGNK

-49 LRGKIGMGTNRM
+49 LRGKIAMGTNRM

-73 ADYLIDKARE
+73 ANYLIKE
-83 QKGSQQYLNRGVVIA
+83 SQKQPHPQEYLNRGVVIA
-98 HDCRHKSREFS
+98 YDCRHKSREFS

-115 LNANNIKTYLFEDVR
+115 LNASYIKTYLFEDVR

-145 AGIVV
+145 TGIVV

-164 YGPDGGQIIPEIAD
+164 YGFDGGQIIPKIAD
-178 KVIAHINRIKDYS
+178 KIIYHINKIKDYS

-209 IGSEVDEVYL
+209 VGQEIDRVYL
-219 RKVKELAIR
+219 QKVKELAIR
-228 DKDRI
+228 DKDPI
-233 EIDKNIKIV
+233 EIDKTIKIV

-261 GFTNVFVVEEQVQP
+261 GFTNVFVVEEQAQP

-316 RIGLAVRNPNYSVN
+316 RIGMAV
-330 KNVGQAS
+330 KT
-337 RLSGIDSRFRGNDIE
+337 
-352 EGGNDREEE
+352 
-361 GNDREEEGND
+361 
-371 REEEGN
+371 
-377 DREEEGNDREEE
+377 
-389 GNDRE
+389 
-394 EEGND
+394 
-399 REEEGNDIGG
+399 
-409 WLPCLSFPRK
+409 LPPPSPMSFPPSSMSFPRK
-419 RESSNLSLRA
+419 RESSNSF
-429 PAGSEAISYTV
+429 TV

-472 TVVTSDMSKVIADS
+472 TVVTSDMSRVIADS
-486 FGVDTYETLTGFKF
+486 FGVETYETLTGFKF

-542 FIAEMTAYYLK
+542 LIAEMAAYYLK
-553 NGLNLL
+553 NGFSLL
-559 QVLEDLYQ
+559 QVLEDLYK
-567 KYGYYEEDQHSI
+567 KYGYYEEYQHSI

-590 AEIMEAFRK
+590 TEIMKAFRK

-604 KDMEMVRI
+604 KSIEMTRI
-612 EDYETGK
+612 EDYEIGK
-619 SYDLKLKKT
+619 SYDLKLEKT

-666 NAKTKKEAQQKVHL
+666 HAKTRKVARQKL
-680 SKSTILQKINSIIN
+680 NLAKSTILQKINSIIK
-694 PA
+694 P

>member
-1 LNYLEKYHFWLENEY
+1 MHYLEKYNFWLESEY
-16 FDEQA
+16 FDQKA
-21 KEELRALAGNE
+21 KDELLALSGNE

-41 DLEFGTGG
+41 DLQFGTGG
-49 LRGKIGMGTNRM
+49 LRGKIAMGTNRM

-73 ADYLIDKARE
+73 ANYLIE
-83 QKGSQQYLNRGVVIA
+83 ESQKQPHPQEYLTRGVVIA
-98 HDCRHKSREFS
+98 YDCRHKSHEFAK
-109 ETIALV
+109 TTALV
-115 LNANNIKTYLFEDVR
+115 LNANNIKTCLFEDVR
-130 PTPELSFAVRYLHAI
+130 PTPELSFAVLYLHAV

-164 YGPDGGQIIPEIAD
+164 YGLDGGQIIPEIAD
-178 KVIAHINRIKDYS
+178 RVIAHINKIKDYS
-191 LIKKLDHPAAV
+191 LVKKLDHSIAI

-209 IGSEVDEVYL
+209 IGPEIDRVYL

-233 EIDKNIKIV
+233 EIDKTIKIV

-261 GFTNVFVVEEQVQP
+261 GFTNVFVVEEQSQP
-275 DPDFSTVESPNPEYP
+275 DPDFSTVKSPNPEYP
-290 AAFELAIKLGSQVG
+290 AVFELAIKLGSQVG
-304 AEILIATDPDAD
+304 AEIIIATDPDAD
-316 RIGLAVRNPNYSVN
+316 RIGMAVRNPFRHCEESHF
-330 KNVGQAS
+330 S
-337 RLSGIDSRFRGNDIE
+337 RHCEERGD
-352 EGGNDREEE
+352 
-361 GNDREEEGND
+361 
-371 REEEGN
+371 
-377 DREEEGNDREEE
+377 
-389 GNDRE
+389 
-394 EEGND
+394 
-399 REEEGNDIGG
+399 
-409 WLPCLSFPRK
+409 
-419 RESSNLSLRA
+419 
-429 PAGSEAISYTV
+429 EAIPTHNNQFIV

-445 VGILLLYY
+445 VGVLLLHY

-486 FGVDTYETLTGFKF
+486 FNVDTYETLTGFKF
-500 ICNMEKNVQEKEGK
+500 ICNMEKKVQEKEGK

-542 FIAEMTAYYLK
+542 LIAEMAAYYLK

-559 QVLEDLYQ
+559 QVLENLYQ
-567 KYGYYEEDQHSI
+567 EYGYYEEDQHSI

-590 AEIMEAFRK
+590 TEIMEAFRK

-604 KDMEMVRI
+604 KDIEIARI
-612 EDYETGK
+612 EDYEISK

-628 SSITLARSNV
+628 NPIALVRSNV
-638 LKIIFSD
+638 LKIILSD

-666 NAKTKKEAQQKVHL
+666 HAKTRKEARQKL
-680 SKSTILQKINSIIN
+680 NLTKSTILQKINSIIK
-694 PA
+694 PD

>member
-1 LNYLEKYHFWLENEY
+1 MNYLEKYHFWLENEY

-304 AEILIATDPDAD
+304 AEILIATDPDSD
-316 RIGLAVRNPNYSVN
+316 RIGLAVRNS
-330 KNVGQAS
+330 
-337 RLSGIDSRFRGNDIE
+337 FCHCE
-352 EGGNDREEE
+352 ERSD
-361 GNDREEEGND
+361 
-371 REEEGN
+371 
-377 DREEEGNDREEE
+377 
-389 GNDRE
+389 
-394 EEGND
+394 
-399 REEEGNDIGG
+399 
-409 WLPCLSFPRK
+409 
-419 RESSNLSLRA
+419 A
-429 PAGSEAISYTV
+429 AISPSVIPSIIIQNPIIPYRLL
-440 LNGNQ
+440 LNRQQ
-445 VGILLLYY
+445 VRGIILLPD
-453 ILSSKKELNQLPP
+453 IHNIRGDSP
-466 NGFIVK
+466 NF
-472 TVVTSDMSKVIADS
+472 
-486 FGVDTYETLTGFKF
+486 
-500 ICNMEKNVQEKEGK
+500 
-514 EFLFGYEESIG
+514 
-525 YLTGDF
+525 
-531 VRDKDAVISAM
+531 
-542 FIAEMTAYYLK
+542 
-553 NGLNLL
+553 
-559 QVLEDLYQ
+559 
-567 KYGYYEEDQHSI
+567 
-579 YLEGAE
+579 
-585 GEKKI
+585 
-590 AEIMEAFRK
+590 
-599 KLPEV
+599 
-604 KDMEMVRI
+604 
-612 EDYETGK
+612 
-619 SYDLKLKKT
+619 
-628 SSITLARSNV
+628 
-638 LKIIFSD
+638 
-645 GSWYVLR
+645 
-652 PSGTEPKIKLYLSF
+652 
-666 NAKTKKEAQQKVHL
+666 
-680 SKSTILQKINSIIN
+680 
-694 PA
+694 

>member
-1 LNYLEKYHFWLENEY
+1 LNYLEKYNFWLESEY
-16 FDEQA
+16 FDEKA
-21 KEELRALAGNE
+21 KEELRALEGDE

-41 DLEFGTGG
+41 NLQFGTGG
-49 LRGKIGMGTNRM
+49 LRGKIAMGTNRM

-73 ADYLIDKARE
+73 ADYLIKE
-83 QKGSQQYLNRGVVIA
+83 SQKQPHPQEYLNRGVVIA

-115 LNANNIKTYLFEDVR
+115 LNANKIKTYLFEDVR

-145 AGIVV
+145 TGIVV

-178 KVIAHINRIKDYS
+178 KIIYHVNQIKDYS
-191 LIKKLDHPAAV
+191 LIKKLDHPVAL

-209 IGSEVDEVYL
+209 VTQEIDQIYL
-219 RKVKELAIR
+219 RKVKELTMR
-228 DKDRI
+228 DDNQIDRS
-233 EIDKNIKIV
+233 IKIV

-261 GFTNVFVVEEQVQP
+261 GFSNVFVVEEQVTP
-275 DPDFSTVESPNPEYP
+275 DPNFSTVESPNPEYP

-316 RIGLAVRNPNYSVN
+316 RIGMAVKNP
-330 KNVGQAS
+330 S
-337 RLSGIDSRFRGNDIE
+337 RHCE
-352 EGGNDREEE
+352 EQSD
-361 GNDREEEGND
+361 
-371 REEEGN
+371 
-377 DREEEGNDREEE
+377 
-389 GNDRE
+389 
-394 EEGND
+394 
-399 REEEGNDIGG
+399 
-409 WLPCLSFPRK
+409 
-419 RESSNLSLRA
+419 
-429 PAGSEAISYTV
+429 EAISSTTQPPIEYTV

-445 VGILLLYY
+445 LGILLLHY
-453 ILSSKKELNQLPP
+453 ILSSKKELNHLPP

-472 TVVTSDMSKVIADS
+472 TVVTSDMSRVIADS
-486 FGVDTYETLTGFKF
+486 FNVDTYETLTGFKF
-500 ICNMEKNVQEKEGK
+500 ICNVEKNVQEKEGK

-542 FIAEMTAYYLK
+542 LISEMAAYHLK

-559 QVLEDLYQ
+559 QVLENLYK

-590 AEIMEAFRK
+590 AEIMEVFRK
-599 KLPEV
+599 EALRVEG
-604 KDMEMVRI
+604 MEIVRI
-612 EDYETGK
+612 DDILIGE
-619 SYDLKLKKT
+619 SYDLKSKETTRLD
-628 SSITLARSNV
+628 LPRSNV

-645 GSWYVLR
+645 GSWYCLR

-666 NAKTKKEAQQKVHL
+666 HADSKKAAKQKVHL
-680 SKSTILQKINSIIN
+680 AKSTILQKINSIIK
-694 PA
+694 PV

>member
-1 LNYLEKYHFWLENEY
+1 MHYLEKYHFWLENEY
-16 FDEQA
+16 FNEQA

-73 ADYLIDKARE
+73 ADYLIEKDRE
-83 QKGSQQYLNRGVVIA
+83 QKDSPQYLNRGVVIA
-98 HDCRHKSREFS
+98 YDCRHKSREFS

-191 LIKKLDHPAAV
+191 LIKKLDRPAAV
-202 QKGLFNI
+202 QKGLFNV
-209 IGSEVDEVYL
+209 IGPEVDEVYL

-256 ILKER
+256 ILEER

-304 AEILIATDPDAD
+304 AEILIATDPDSD
-316 RIGLAVRNPNYSVN
+316 RIGLAVRNS
-330 KNVGQAS
+330 
-337 RLSGIDSRFRGNDIE
+337 FRHCE
-352 EGGNDREEE
+352 ERSD
-361 GNDREEEGND
+361 
-371 REEEGN
+371 
-377 DREEEGNDREEE
+377 
-389 GNDRE
+389 
-394 EEGND
+394 
-399 REEEGNDIGG
+399 
-409 WLPCLSFPRK
+409 
-419 RESSNLSLRA
+419 
-429 PAGSEAISYTV
+429 EAISTHNNQYTV

-445 VGILLLYY
+445 VGILLLHY

-472 TVVTSDMSKVIADS
+472 TVVTSDMSRVIADS

-559 QVLEDLYQ
+559 QVLEDLYK

-612 EDYETGK
+612 EDYEIGK

-628 SSITLARSNV
+628 SPITLARSNV

-666 NAKTKKEAQQKVHL
+666 HAKTKKEAQQKVHL

>member
-16 FDEQA
+16 FSDEA
-21 KEELRALAGNE
+21 KEELRALACNE
-32 EEIKDRFYK
+32 EEIKNRFYK

-61 NIYTVSR
+61 NIYTVSK

-73 ADYLIDKARE
+73 ADYLIEKARE
-83 QKGSQQYLNRGVVIA
+83 QKDSQQYLNRGVVIA
-98 HDCRHKSREFS
+98 HDCRHKSREFA

-115 LNANNIKTYLFEDVR
+115 LNASNIKTYLFEDVR
-130 PTPELSFAVRYLHAI
+130 PTPELSFAVSHLHAA

-178 KVIAHINRIKDYS
+178 KVIARINRIKDYS
-191 LIKKLDHPAAV
+191 LIKKLERPDAV

-209 IGSEVDEVYL
+209 IGQEVDEIYL

-228 DKDRI
+228 DDNQ
-233 EIDKNIKIV
+233 IDKTIKIV
-242 YTPLHGAGNIPIRK
+242 YTPLHGAGNVPIRK

-261 GFTNVFVVEEQVQP
+261 GFTNVFVVEEQIQP

-290 AAFELAIKLGSQVG
+290 AAFELAIKLGSQVD

-316 RIGLAVRNPNYSVN
+316 RIGMAVRNPST
-330 KNVGQAS
+330 K
-337 RLSGIDSRFRGNDIE
+337 
-352 EGGNDREEE
+352 
-361 GNDREEEGND
+361 
-371 REEEGN
+371 
-377 DREEEGNDREEE
+377 
-389 GNDRE
+389 
-394 EEGND
+394 
-399 REEEGNDIGG
+399 
-409 WLPCLSFPRK
+409 
-419 RESSNLSLRA
+419 
-429 PAGSEAISYTV
+429 YTV

-445 VGILLLYY
+445 VGILLLHY
-453 ILSSKKELNQLPP
+453 ILSSKKELNLLPS

-472 TVVTSDMSKVIADS
+472 TVVTSDMSRVIADS
-486 FGVDTYETLTGFKF
+486 FNVDTYETLTGFKF

-514 EFLFGYEESIG
+514 EFIFGYEESIG

-542 FIAEMTAYYLK
+542 LIAEMTAYYSK
-553 NGLNLL
+553 KGLNLL
-559 QVLEDLYQ
+559 QILDNLYE

-579 YLEGAE
+579 YLEGE
-585 GEKKI
+585 KGEKKI
-590 AEIMEAFRK
+590 AEIMETFRK
-599 KLPEV
+599 KIPEV
-604 KDMEMVRI
+604 EGMEMVRI
-612 EDYETGK
+612 EDYEISESYNLK
-619 SYDLKLKKT
+619 SKKT
-628 SSITLARSNV
+628 TGLDLPRSNV

-666 NAKTKKEAQQKVHL
+666 HAPTKKEAQQKL
-680 SKSTILQKINSIIN
+680 NLTKSTILQKIDFIIK
-694 PA
+694 PMSHP